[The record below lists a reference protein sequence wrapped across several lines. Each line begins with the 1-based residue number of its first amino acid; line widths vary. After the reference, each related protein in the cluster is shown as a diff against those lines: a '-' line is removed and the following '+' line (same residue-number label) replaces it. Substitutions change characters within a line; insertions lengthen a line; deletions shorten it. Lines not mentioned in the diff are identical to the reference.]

1 MSFFEDRIEFETGQ
15 ESHNVRQRHAF
26 EIIFICRLR
35 RVEKGLQTKG
45 GLWWLCHVSGGLEP
59 SSPEFISSVVWGYR
73 MWLQLTPEETSRRFE
88 RQK

>member
-1 MSFFEDRIEFETGQ
+1 MSFFEDRIVFETGQ

-45 GLWWLCHVSGGLEP
+45 GLW
-59 SSPEFISSVVWGYR
+59 
-73 MWLQLTPEETSRRFE
+73 
-88 RQK
+88 